1 MLDNS
6 VMGNSIVSITT
17 RPDYEG
23 IDSHK
28 LEKLQRWLIIFYLE
42 QGYNNEEVVTRT
54 TALMEQILEE
64 AQVNKFTIDRQVGHY
79 LKSHNELNELI
90 LSLE

>member
-6 VMGNSIVSITT
+6 VMGRSVVNITN
-17 RPDYEG
+17 RPSYEG
-23 IDSHK
+23 VASHK
-28 LEKLQRWLIIFYLE
+28 LEKLQRWLVVFYLE
-42 QGYNNEEVVTRT
+42 QGYNNEEVITLT

-64 AQVNKFTIDRQVGHY
+64 STINKFTIDRQVGHY
-79 LKSHNELNELI
+79 LKSHNELKELI